1 MLYILHQAQ
10 KTINELHQKEEDMS
24 KELQHTLR
32 FVQDKFT
39 TEVFFLAVSS
49 SWSSWHSEIDRLWT
63 FQKSDSCEMYSVY

>member
-10 KTINELHQKEEDMS
+10 KAINELHQKEEDMS

-39 TEVFFLAVSS
+39 TEVVFF
-49 SWSSWHSEIDRLWT
+49 
-63 FQKSDSCEMYSVY
+63 SC